1 MPYTK
6 TAAVRQARRTLAE
19 EVQARSA
26 KRPLEQRVR
35 VAGKK
40 ELAKFIKR
48 LGQEK
53 VDTILD
59 LSMRVAQLQ
68 LGSSTW

>member
-6 TAAVRQARRTLAE
+6 TLAVRQARRTLAE

-26 KRPLEQRVR
+26 AVPLEQKVR
-35 VAGKK
+35 NAGKK
-40 ELAKFIKR
+40 ELGKFVKR

-53 VDTILD
+53 VDAIL
-59 LSMRVAQLQ
+59 AK
-68 LGSSTW
+68 